1 MFTQSLLYAAPPEI
15 IEKAASIYQK
25 ERRELKNYKVRH
37 LVVSKIQSSSQ
48 VFLEKRVQV
57 GYFIAPDRFL
67 FIIKEKW
74 VNGELVSNSKEDV
87 EKSSK
92 RELDWLSPQ
101 GLKEYQFTYI
111 DGNET
116 VAKYKVST
124 AKKHRDYYSGEIWLD
139 PITYK
144 IIKIIKQPTEL
155 PQGYE
160 KFQTELYFDQSL
172 PFQEPYLSKLEAI
185 FYNEKMEKTF
195 AYVDAS
201 FSNYEFNVSLK

>member
-1 MFTQSLLYAAPPEI
+1 MQNLFKEFLFHRLVKIFLFLLFTQNLLYAAPPEI

-74 VNGELVSNSKEDV
+74 VNGELISNSKEEI
-87 EKSSK
+87 EKSTK

-101 GLKEYQFTYI
+101 GL
-111 DGNET
+111 
-116 VAKYKVST
+116 
-124 AKKHRDYYSGEIWLD
+124 
-139 PITYK
+139 
-144 IIKIIKQPTEL
+144 
-155 PQGYE
+155 
-160 KFQTELYFDQSL
+160 
-172 PFQEPYLSKLEAI
+172 
-185 FYNEKMEKTF
+185 
-195 AYVDAS
+195 
-201 FSNYEFNVSLK
+201 